1 MNDSTDNIASRVK
14 RRTQIKERPGRV
26 GGTEHKK
33 KVILRKKLIEQ
44 KKRYEKYKNNP
55 CYA

>member
-1 MNDSTDNIASRVK
+1 MSDSTDSIASRIK
-14 RRTQIKERPGRV
+14 QRAQINERPGRV

-33 KVILRKKLIEQ
+33 KVLLRKKLIEH
-44 KKRYEKYKNNP
+44 KKKYEKYKNNP